1 MSKSEVKI
9 DNQTGEA
16 EKLVQALNVLRL
28 ENEVLRNFVDT
39 SKDALFCIEFLEP
52 VDLTAPEP
60 EIVRQAFENE
70 CVWRMCNAAMAR
82 LYKLPEGRDFNA
94 ENVHVIFAHN
104 PKNEEFVRTLIKAEF
119 NIDGVISL
127 DGDYDGHEVYMEN
140 DVRAVIKDGM
150 MHRMIGAVR
159 NISERKK
166 REQALTERLTVMSN
180 VLSAIPDP
188 VLVVDSSGI
197 LQAVNPAL
205 EWKFGWHLDDI
216 LGQAITTVIRFP
228 DKFSLAEE
236 LPLPGA
242 DAPRLDVEVRSPD
255 GRLHRCMAQVSSF
268 GEDDSDRRIV
278 ITLRSEKTPRSSM
291 DHRHVTGRSPD
302 DARSTGAS

>member
-1 MSKSEVKI
+1 MGKI
-9 DNQTGEA
+9 Q
-16 EKLVQALNVLRL
+16 KLEQERQALQL

-60 EIVRQAFENE
+60 EIVRQTFENE
-70 CVWRMCNAAMAR
+70 CVWRMCNNAMAR
-82 LYKLPEGRDFNA
+82 LYKLPEGQDFNA
-94 ENVHVIFAHN
+94 QNVHFVFAHN
-104 PKNEEFVRTLIKAEF
+104 PENEEFVRTLIKAEF
-119 NIDGVISL
+119 NIDGVVSL
-127 DGDYDGHEVYMEN
+127 DGDYDGHEVHMEN
-140 DVRAVIKDGM
+140 DIRGVITDGM
-150 MHRMIGAVR
+150 LHRMIGAVR

-188 VLVVDSSGI
+188 VLVVDTDGV

-216 LGQAITTVIRFP
+216 LGQPISTVIHFP
-228 DKFSLAEE
+228 DNFSLAGE

-242 DAPRLDVEVRSPD
+242 DAPRLNVEVLSPN
-255 GRLHRCMAQVSSF
+255 GRLHRCGAQVSSF
-268 GEDDSDRRIV
+268 GDDGNDRRIV
-278 ITLRSEKTPRSSM
+278 ITLRSEKTSSSSM
-291 DHRHVTGRSPD
+291 SHEYASERVSD
-302 DARSTGAS
+302 DTRSTGAR